1 MNILH
6 AFVGLFS
13 FTIPLFS
20 KKQTFYFMQLILL
33 SGGSGKRLWPLSN
46 DSYSKQFLRLLPA
59 PDGTK
64 ESMLQ
69 RVVRQIRESGL
80 EADVTIATGEN
91 QVGTIRNQLGD
102 KVSIVTEPERRDT
115 FPAIALAC
123 LYLEKEKLCDKDE
136 TVVVMPSDPYADE
149 NYFHTIGKMV
159 SAVEADVADLVLMGI
174 EPTCASTKY
183 GYVVPQ
189 DSGENVMKVDCFTEK
204 PDSEKAKELIDG
216 GALWNGGVFA
226 FRLGYLSGIV
236 RNYMQAGSFQEARE
250 RYGELPKISF
260 DYEVAEKAASVA
272 VVPFKG
278 VWKDLGTWDALS
290 EVLGCKSIGR
300 VLTSENCSNT
310 HVVNT
315 LDTPCVCVG
324 TTNLIV
330 AISPDGIL
338 VADKQSSEHVKP
350 LVNRIND
357 RPMYEE
363 RRWGTYKVIDR
374 YAAQDERTRS
384 LTRHLCIKAG
394 KGTSYQMH
402 FHRDEVWTFVDG
414 TGKLALDGEVR
425 DVKKGDAVFIRKG
438 QKHAVKAVT
447 DLHFV
452 EVQIGD
458 NLTEEDIERFDFSW

>member
-1 MNILH
+1 
-6 AFVGLFS
+6 
-13 FTIPLFS
+13 
-20 KKQTFYFMQLILL
+20 MQLILL

-69 RVVRQIRESGL
+69 RVIRQIRESGL
-80 EADVTIATGEN
+80 EADVTITTCEN
-91 QVGTIRNQLGD
+91 QAGTISNQLGD
-102 KVSIVTEPERRDT
+102 RVSIVTEPERRDT
-115 FPAIALAC
+115 FPAIALTC
-123 LYLEKEKLCDKDE
+123 LYLEKEMACSEDE
-136 TVVVMPSDPYADE
+136 IVVVMPSDPYADE
-149 NYFHTIGKMV
+149 NYFHTIGQMV
-159 SAVEADVADLVLMGI
+159 SAVESGIADLVLMGI
-174 EPTCASTKY
+174 EPTYASTKY
-183 GYVVPQ
+183 GYIVPQ
-189 DSGENVMKVDCFTEK
+189 GNGKTVMKVDCFTEK
-204 PDSEKAKELIDG
+204 PDPEKAKELIDG

-226 FRLGYLSGIV
+226 FHLGYLTGIV
-236 RNYMQAGSFQEARE
+236 RNYMQACSFQEVCD

-290 EVLGCKSIGR
+290 EVWGCKSIGR
-300 VLTSENCSNT
+300 VLTSENCPNT
-310 HVVNT
+310 HVVNS
-315 LDTPCVCVG
+315 LDIPCVCVG
-324 TTNLIV
+324 TNNLIV

-338 VADKQSSEHVKP
+338 VADKGSCENVKP
-350 LVNRIND
+350 LVNKMND

-374 YAAQDERTRS
+374 YVARDGCTRS
-384 LTRHLCIKAG
+384 LTKHLCIKAG
-394 KGTSYQMH
+394 QNISYQVH

-414 TGKLALDGEVR
+414 TGKLVLDGEIREVKSG
-425 DVKKGDAVFIRKG
+425 DVVLIRKE

-458 NLTEEDIERFDFSW
+458 RLTEEDIERFDFSW